1 MVDGS
6 QHDRKPRKRDESEM
20 KFQIITVGK
29 LKEKYLK
36 DGIAE
41 YMKRLQRY
49 ATVEIVEVADEQ
61 TPDGASEAEELQ
73 IKAKEAQRI
82 QKYIKEDT
90 YLIALAIEGK
100 QFTSEQLAD
109 HINKLGLAGK
119 SHVTL
124 VIGGSL
130 GLDASILKQAD
141 LLLSFSRMTF
151 PHQLMRLILVEQ
163 LYRSYRI
170 IKGEPYHK

>member
-1 MVDGS
+1 
-6 QHDRKPRKRDESEM
+6 M
-20 KFQIITVGK
+20 KFRIITVGK

-41 YMKRLQRY
+41 YLKRLQRY
-49 ATVEIVEVADEQ
+49 ATVEIIEVADEQ
-61 TPDGASEAEELQ
+61 TPDSASEMEELQ

-82 QKYIKEDT
+82 HKYIKDDT
-90 YLIALAIEGK
+90 YLIALAIEGTML
-100 QFTSEQLAD
+100 TSEQLAER
-109 HINKLGLAGK
+109 IEQLGISGK
-119 SHVTL
+119 SHITM

-130 GLDASILKQAD
+130 GLDKSILQQAD
-141 LLLSFSRMTF
+141 LLLSFSKLTF

-170 IKGEPYHK
+170 MKGEPYLK

>member
-1 MVDGS
+1 MTYL
-6 QHDRKPRKRDESEM
+6 

-36 DGIAE
+36 DGIQE
-41 YMKRLQRY
+41 YLKRLQRY
-49 ATVEIVEVADEQ
+49 ATVEIIEVADEQ
-61 TPDGASEAEELQ
+61 TPDHASDAEELQ
-73 IKAKEAQRI
+73 IKAREAQRI

-90 YLIALAIEGK
+90 YLIALAIEGTM
-100 QFTSEQLAD
+100 FTSEQLAEK
-109 HINKLGLAGK
+109 IEQLGLGGK
-119 SHVTL
+119 SHITM

-141 LLLSFSRMTF
+141 LLLSFSKMTF

>member
-1 MVDGS
+1 
-6 QHDRKPRKRDESEM
+6 M

-41 YMKRLQRY
+41 YLKRLQRY

-73 IKAKEAQRI
+73 IKAKEGQRI
-82 QKYIKEDT
+82 QKYIKDDT
-90 YLIALAIEGK
+90 YLIALAIEGRM
-100 QFTSEQLAD
+100 FTSEQLAEK
-109 HINKLGLAGK
+109 IEQLGLAGK
-119 SHVTL
+119 SHITL

-130 GLDASILKQAD
+130 GLDAGILKRAD
-141 LLLSFSRMTF
+141 LLLSFSKLTF

>member
-1 MVDGS
+1 
-6 QHDRKPRKRDESEM
+6 M

-29 LKEKYLK
+29 LKEKYLR

-41 YMKRLQRY
+41 YLKRLQRY

-73 IKAKEAQRI
+73 IKAREAQRI
-82 QKYIKEDT
+82 QKHIKGDT
-90 YLIALAIEGK
+90 YLIALANEGK
-100 QFTSEQLAD
+100 QYTSEQLAEKIEQMGLMGNS
-109 HINKLGLAGK
+109 HI
-119 SHVTL
+119 TM

-130 GLDASILKQAD
+130 GLDASILQQAD
-141 LLLSFSRMTF
+141 LLLSFSKLTF

>member
-1 MVDGS
+1 
-6 QHDRKPRKRDESEM
+6 M
-20 KFQIITVGK
+20 KFRIITVGK

-41 YMKRLQRY
+41 YLKRLQCY
-49 ATVEIVEVADEQ
+49 ATVEIIEVADEQ
-61 TPDGASEAEELQ
+61 TPDSASEMEELQ

-82 QKYIKEDT
+82 HKYIKEDT
-90 YLIALAIEGK
+90 YLIALAIEGTML
-100 QFTSEQLAD
+100 TSEQLAER
-109 HINKLGLAGK
+109 IEQLGISGK
-119 SHVTL
+119 SHITM

-130 GLDASILKQAD
+130 GLDKSILQQAD
-141 LLLSFSRMTF
+141 LLLSFSKLTF

-170 IKGEPYHK
+170 MKGEPYHK

>member
-1 MVDGS
+1 
-6 QHDRKPRKRDESEM
+6 M

-36 DGIAE
+36 DGINE
-41 YMKRLQRY
+41 YLKRLQRY
-49 ATVEIVEVADEQ
+49 ATVEIIEVADEQ
-61 TPDGASEAEELQ
+61 TPDNASDAEELQ

-82 QKYIKEDT
+82 QKYIKADT

-100 QFTSEQLAD
+100 MFTSEQLAD
-109 HINKLGLAGK
+109 KIEQLGIGGRSHI
-119 SHVTL
+119 TM

-130 GLDASILKQAD
+130 GLDDSILKQAD
-141 LLLSFSRMTF
+141 LLLSFSKMTF

-170 IKGEPYHK
+170 IRGEPYHK

>member
-1 MVDGS
+1 M
-6 QHDRKPRKRDESEM
+6 
-20 KFQIITVGK
+20 
-29 LKEKYLK
+29 
-36 DGIAE
+36 
-41 YMKRLQRY
+41 
-49 ATVEIVEVADEQ
+49 ADEQ
-61 TPDGASEAEELQ
+61 TPDNASDAEELQ

-82 QKYIKEDT
+82 QKYIKDDT

-100 QFTSEQLAD
+100 MFTSEQLAD
-109 HINKLGLAGK
+109 KIEQLGIGGRSHI
-119 SHVTL
+119 TM

-130 GLDASILKQAD
+130 GLDDSILKQAD
-141 LLLSFSRMTF
+141 LLLSFSKMTF

>member
-1 MVDGS
+1 
-6 QHDRKPRKRDESEM
+6 M
-20 KFQIITVGK
+20 KFRIITVGK

-41 YMKRLQRY
+41 YLKRLQRY
-49 ATVEIVEVADEQ
+49 ATVEIIEVADEQ
-61 TPDGASEAEELQ
+61 TPDSASEMEELQ

-82 QKYIKEDT
+82 HKYIKEDT
-90 YLIALAIEGK
+90 YLIALAIEGTML
-100 QFTSEQLAD
+100 TSEQLAEKIEQLGISGKC
-109 HINKLGLAGK
+109 HI
-119 SHVTL
+119 TM

-130 GLDASILKQAD
+130 GLDKSILQQAD
-141 LLLSFSRMTF
+141 LLLSFSKLTF

-170 IKGEPYHK
+170 MKGEPYHK